1 MPIVLRNKGM
11 KYEAVFARCRC
22 VDSVAFRSCLGS
34 RPRQASR
41 ACSLWA
47 GRGILQLD
55 RMLCRRQWRGVLG
68 SERLVQSSVRGQR
81 FRRETAS
88 GGLGG
93 VQVGC
98 NYQIG
103 QWVLGVQGDWDWISA
118 TSSTANIAF
127 PFFTDQPDTKSLASV
142 TGRVGYAWG
151 RFLLYGKGGGAG
163 LRSDFSLQT
172 AGAVFS
178 VSETRSGWTVGVG
191 GEYAFLDWLT
201 GFIEYDHY
209 GFRDD
214 NGVSFGC
221 GALCPIGTVAAF
233 PINIRTDVD
242 VVKAG
247 LNLKLAPP
255 HDGNARPVIS
265 RHPT

>member
-1 MPIVLRNKGM
+1 MKQFLLAAAVLTASLSGPASAADLARPRAH
-11 KYEAVFARCRC
+11 AVYGPA
-22 VDSVAFRSCLGS
+22 VAFYNWTGCYVGGNGGGF
-34 RPRQASR
+34 
-41 ACSLWA
+41 WA
-47 GRGILQLD
+47 
-55 RMLCRRQWRGVLG
+55 RRDWSNPVFGG
-68 SERLVQSSVRGQR
+68 GG
-81 FRRETAS
+81 FGDETAS

-127 PFFTDQPDTKSLASV
+127 PFFTDQSDTKSLASV

-151 RFLLYGKGGGAG
+151 RFLLYGKGGGAW

-242 VVKAG
+242 IVKAG
-247 LNLKLAPP
+247 LNLKF
-255 HDGNARPVIS
+255 G
-265 RHPT
+265 PTTRW